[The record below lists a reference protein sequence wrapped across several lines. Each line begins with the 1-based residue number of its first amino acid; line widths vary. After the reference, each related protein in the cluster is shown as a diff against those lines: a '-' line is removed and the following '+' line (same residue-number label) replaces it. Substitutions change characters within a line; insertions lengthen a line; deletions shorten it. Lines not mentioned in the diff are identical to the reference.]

1 MCRPLAC
8 RDIFSLSLDCVCLKE
23 IYIASDSDSDLFR
36 NLVAKATT
44 TQTLIPCHG
53 RLSEGVM
60 VLARKEFL
68 PFEKRMQVDV
78 DNTVVLRI
86 KKVYLK
92 QIRM

>member
-1 MCRPLAC
+1 
-8 RDIFSLSLDCVCLKE
+8 
-23 IYIASDSDSDLFR
+23 
-36 NLVAKATT
+36 
-44 TQTLIPCHG
+44 
-53 RLSEGVM
+53 M

-92 QIRM
+92 EIRISCVSLHIILCHPITRTIGK